1 MCAAAE
7 VSLYLEFVARA
18 MLSGIALYFVLFA
31 LIVYCQRARWRRGQ
45 QRGKRRG
52 KRIHFYPTTMMIG
65 LALQTLQVFAHP
77 EIDHTIQQRYA
88 DAAEEEDEADPDD
101 PRKALEAQL
110 IQLADRLV
118 AVRGQLR
125 AAEAADRLPCTW
137 VASCQ

>member
-1 MCAAAE
+1 
-7 VSLYLEFVARA
+7 

-45 QRGKRRG
+45 QRG

-110 IQLADRLV
+110 RRIRNGEPVDRLQV
-118 AVRGQLR
+118 PSC
-125 AAEAADRLPCTW
+125 LPPLPPD
-137 VASCQ
+137 SM